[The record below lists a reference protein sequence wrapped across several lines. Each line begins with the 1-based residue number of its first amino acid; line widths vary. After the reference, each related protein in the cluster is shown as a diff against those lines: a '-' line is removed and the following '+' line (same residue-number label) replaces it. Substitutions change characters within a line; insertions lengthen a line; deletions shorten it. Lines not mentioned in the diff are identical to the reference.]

1 MMGKLLENKV
11 FISTRPP
18 GQSAELESLLAEES
32 AVLINM
38 PTIDVRP
45 LPLDEEIVGYLR
57 NLEIFNWIVFTSPNG
72 LRYFFS
78 ALFELQNHYSLPEHL
93 KIAVVGKK
101 TAAQL
106 ECYGT
111 SASFI
116 NLGNTAEDF
125 SADFIHRVS
134 IGEQVLFP
142 IGNLARS
149 VIEDQISK
157 KALCTRI
164 LLYETVL
171 PETLNES
178 ALQLVIDNQYDMIVL
193 TSPSSCNNLLHLLA
207 GRIDPTGL
215 RLVCIGQTTSAE
227 VIRNGIE
234 PLITA
239 GTANSQGIYSA
250 IINYF
255 QKKQLLNK

>member
-1 MMGKLLENKV
+1 MGKILENRV

-18 GQSAELESLLAEES
+18 GQSAELESLLMEES
-32 AVLINM
+32 ATLISM
-38 PTIDVRP
+38 PTIEVKP
-45 LPLDEEIVGYLR
+45 LPLDEFSLLQMR
-57 NLEIFNWIVFTSPNG
+57 NLDSFNWIVFTSPNG
-72 LRYFFS
+72 LKFFFAS
-78 ALFELQNHYSLPEHL
+78 LFELQHNYGLPEHL

-125 SADFIHRVS
+125 VADFYHRVNP
-134 IGEQVLFP
+134 GDRVLFP
-142 IGNLARS
+142 IGNLART
-149 VIEDQISK
+149 VIEDKISK
-157 KALCTRI
+157 KAICTRI
-164 LLYETVL
+164 LFYETLL
-171 PETLNES
+171 PETVDSNI
-178 ALQLVIDNQYDMIVL
+178 LQLITEDKYDMIVL
-193 TSPSSCNNLLHLLA
+193 TSPSSCTNLLQLIS
-207 GRIDPTGL
+207 GKSDPSKL
-215 RLVCIGQTTSAE
+215 RLVCIGQTTSSE

-250 IINYF
+250 IVNYF
-255 QKKQLLNK
+255 QKK

>member
-1 MMGKLLENKV
+1 MGKLLENRV

-18 GQSAELESLLAEES
+18 GQSAELESLLMEES
-32 AVLINM
+32 ATLISM
-38 PTIDVRP
+38 PTIEVKP
-45 LPLDEEIVGYLR
+45 LPLDEFSWLQMR
-57 NLEIFNWIVFTSPNG
+57 NLDSFNWIVFTSPNG
-72 LRYFFS
+72 LKFFFAS
-78 ALFELQNHYSLPEHL
+78 LFELQHNYGLPEHL

-125 SADFIHRVS
+125 VADFYHRVNS
-134 IGEQVLFP
+134 GDRVLFP
-142 IGNLARS
+142 IGNLART
-149 VIEDQISK
+149 VIEDKISK
-157 KALCTRI
+157 KAICTRI
-164 LLYETVL
+164 LFYETLL
-171 PETLNES
+171 PETVDSNI
-178 ALQLVIDNQYDMIVL
+178 LQLITEDKYDMIVL
-193 TSPSSCNNLLHLLA
+193 TSPSSCTNLLQLIS
-207 GRIDPTGL
+207 GKSDPSKL
-215 RLVCIGQTTSAE
+215 RLVCIGQTTSSE

-255 QKKQLLNK
+255 QKK

>member
-1 MMGKLLENKV
+1 MGKLLENKV
-11 FISTRPP
+11 FISTRPA
-18 GQSAELESLLAEES
+18 GQSAELEILLSEES
-32 AVLINM
+32 ATLLSM

-45 LPLDEEIVGYLR
+45 LPLDEFAWMHLKNIDS
-57 NLEIFNWIVFTSPNG
+57 FNWIVFTSPNG
-72 LRYFFS
+72 LRYFF
-78 ALFELQNHYSLPEHL
+78 ARLFDLQNNYGLPAHL

-101 TAAQL
+101 TAASL

-125 SADFIHRVS
+125 SSDFINRVS
-134 IGEQVLFP
+134 QGERVLFP
-142 IGNLARS
+142 IGTLARS

-157 KALCTRI
+157 KADCTRV
-164 LLYETVL
+164 LFYETVL
-171 PETLNES
+171 PETINEE
-178 ALQLVIDNQYDMIVL
+178 AFQLILTDQYDMIIL
-193 TSPSSCNNLLHLLA
+193 TSPSSCNNLLHLIA
-207 GRIDPTGL
+207 GKADPAKL

-239 GTANSQGIYSA
+239 GSANSQGIYTA

-255 QKKQLLNK
+255 QKKQL

>member
-1 MMGKLLENKV
+1 MGKLLENKV
-11 FISTRPP
+11 FISTRPA
-18 GQSAELESLLAEES
+18 GQSAELEILLTEES
-32 AVLINM
+32 ATLIAM
-38 PTIDVRP
+38 PTIEVKP
-45 LPLDEEIVGYLR
+45 LPLDESAWLQLK
-57 NLEIFNWIVFTSPNG
+57 NLGSFNWIVFTSPNG
-72 LRYFFS
+72 LKYFFE
-78 ALFELQNHYSLPEHL
+78 ALFELQNNYGLPEHL

-101 TAAQL
+101 TAAHL

-125 SADFIHRVS
+125 VADFFHRVNL
-134 IGEQVLFP
+134 GERVLFP

-149 VIEDQISK
+149 VIEDKISK
-157 KALCTRI
+157 KAVCTRI
-164 LLYETVL
+164 LFYETIL
-171 PETLNES
+171 PETIDSE
-178 ALQLVIDNQYDMIVL
+178 ALQLVVNDQYDMIVL
-193 TSPSSCNNLLHLLA
+193 TSPSCCNNLLHLIS
-207 GRIDPTGL
+207 GKTDQVKL

-239 GTANSQGIYSA
+239 GTANSQGIYTA

-255 QKKQLLNK
+255 QKKQF

>member
-1 MMGKLLENKV
+1 MGELLKNKV
-11 FISTRPP
+11 FISTRPA
-18 GQSAELESLLAEES
+18 GQSAELENLLTEES
-32 AVLINM
+32 ATLISM

-45 LPLDEEIVGYLR
+45 LPLDEFAWAQMKNIES
-57 NLEIFNWIVFTSPNG
+57 FNWIVFTSPNG
-72 LRYFFS
+72 LKYFF
-78 ALFELQNHYSLPEHL
+78 ARLFDLQNNYGLPEHL

-101 TAAQL
+101 TAASL

-125 SADFIHRVS
+125 STDFINRVS
-134 IGEQVLFP
+134 QGERVLFP
-142 IGNLARS
+142 IGNLART
-149 VIEDQISK
+149 VIEDKISK
-157 KALCTRI
+157 KADCTRV
-164 LLYETVL
+164 LFYETVL
-171 PETLNES
+171 PETLNEE
-178 ALQLVIDNQYDMIVL
+178 AFQLVLKDQYDMIIL
-193 TSPSSCNNLLHLLA
+193 TSPSCCNNLLHIISGKA
-207 GRIDPTGL
+207 DQTKL

-239 GTANSQGIYSA
+239 GTANSQGIYTA

-255 QKKQLLNK
+255 QKKQF